1 MLTVD
6 DLHKQSNM
14 CWGHVQDYDIV
25 HKYVGV
31 CVCVCV
37 CVYCVLT
44 PTHSFALS
52 LCRIYL

>member
-6 DLHKQSNM
+6 DLHKRSNM

-31 CVCVCV
+31 CVCV
-37 CVYCVLT
+37 YCVPA